1 MIEEEPGDLTLQQ
14 SATKKDEGQ
23 IHALLGV
30 LNISGL
36 NYLTVVSEVETVGK
50 LYGVTVYKIKQVKL
64 LPFQVSRPNFAVAS
78 GIVSEPTILGRS
90 KEVLRAGLLLLLWL
104 RLDVFERKKNQGE
117 STVEEGGTR
126 SGPFE

>member
-1 MIEEEPGDLTLQQ
+1 MNSQVTVPSTGARTTSLSLWSTPSHFIVRNQNFIDKGLKCLLIEKSQNLLIEEEPGDLTLQQ

-64 LPFQVSRPNFAVAS
+64 LPFQVSRSNF
-78 GIVSEPTILGRS
+78 RS
-90 KEVLRAGLLLLLWL
+90 
-104 RLDVFERKKNQGE
+104 RKWD
-117 STVEEGGTR
+117 SI
-126 SGPFE
+126 